1 MDYENTY
8 EQEIDL
14 KELLFT
20 LLYRWRPIV
29 LAAVLLG
36 LLLGGYK
43 VVNGLRSQQDETAVE
58 EAREQYDMEL
68 AAYNRNVASSEWDIE
83 KLKRALQN
91 QQDYNDASVLMQI
104 DPYNK
109 PRAAADILI
118 RLDAAEWEMYP
129 DGVSMDPT
137 DS

>member
-43 VVNGLRSQQDETAVE
+43 VVNGLRSQQDETAV
-58 EAREQYDMEL
+58 L
-68 AAYNRNVASSEWDIE
+68 PASG
-83 KLKRALQN
+83 
-91 QQDYNDASVLMQI
+91 
-104 DPYNK
+104 
-109 PRAAADILI
+109 IL
-118 RLDAAEWEMYP
+118 R
-129 DGVSMDPT
+129 S
-137 DS
+137 

>member
-83 KLKRALQN
+83 KLKRALQ
-91 QQDYNDASVLMQI
+91 QLH
-104 DPYNK
+104 PGR
-109 PRAAADILI
+109 PRLRRRRQYHFLHRDLTAHFARDNVRKRSFA
-118 RLDAAEWEMYP
+118 
-129 DGVSMDPT
+129 
-137 DS
+137 

>member
-83 KLKRALQN
+83 TGTAEPAGLQ
-91 QQDYNDASVLMQI
+91 
-104 DPYNK
+104 
-109 PRAAADILI
+109 
-118 RLDAAEWEMYP
+118 
-129 DGVSMDPT
+129 
-137 DS
+137 

>member
-83 KLKRALQN
+83 NLKSALQN
-91 QQDYNDASVLMQI
+91 QNEYKDASLMMHI

-109 PRAAADILI
+109 PRAAAYILI
-118 RLDAAEWEMYP
+118 RLDSADW
-129 DGVSMDPT
+129 
-137 DS
+137 